1 MFVPCFDMPHNL
13 EFGVVSD
20 GQSEINEQH
29 SFQQDS
35 LFSSFF
41 WTDRYCNNIIHYD
54 LL

>member
-41 WTDRYCNNIIHYD
+41 LDRQV
-54 LL
+54 L